1 MFIDAILMFSTK
13 KQAAVLI
20 ALCSCISLFSQSVE
34 SSSGDSYITDL
45 GSLDFTVGEVV
56 IYTGTLGTTTF
67 TQGFHQSSWYF
78 SEIYDHNSQF
88 EALLF
93 PNPTIDLININTSDF
108 AEVRYTLHDAAGRIV
123 FQGQLFSETTSLDLS
138 EFASGT
144 YSITLSRSGENLKI
158 FKLIKLY

>member
-1 MFIDAILMFSTK
+1 MTK
-13 KQAAVLI
+13 KAAVLI
-20 ALCSCISLFSQSVE
+20 ALCSSFSVFSQTVV
-34 SSSGDSYITDL
+34 SSSGDSYTTAS

-56 IYTGTLGTTTF
+56 IYTGTVETTTF

-78 SEIYDHNSQF
+78 SGIYDHDPKF

-93 PNPTIDLININTSDF
+93 PNPTIDLVNINTSDY
-108 AEVRYTLHDAAGRIV
+108 VDVSYTLHDASGRIV
-123 FQGQLFSETTSLDLS
+123 FKGQLFSETTMLDFS

-144 YSITLSRSGENLKI
+144 YSITLSRAGENLKT